1 MLKKN
6 LFVYE
11 STSLAL
17 GHVSC
22 SCMVAFEVPVLL
34 YVAVVVAAAF
44 TATTVS
50 AAVPVAQSF
59 LDCF

>member
-1 MLKKN
+1 M
-6 LFVYE
+6 YE